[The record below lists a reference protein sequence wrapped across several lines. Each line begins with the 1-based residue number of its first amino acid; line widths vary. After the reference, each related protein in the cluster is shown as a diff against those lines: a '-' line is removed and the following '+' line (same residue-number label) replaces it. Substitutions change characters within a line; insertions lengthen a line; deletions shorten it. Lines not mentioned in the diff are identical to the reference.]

1 MRLVDNPDMSRLH
14 AICKGFVLTAA
25 TLLFFTNSIGYL
37 EPIGD
42 VKEPLVSQFYHFDFD
57 NVKKGPWLNARAV
70 LLVNYENGEVLHARN
85 AEQVKSIAS
94 ISKLVTAM
102 VVLDNGVDLNR
113 TEKITRD
120 DARRSSRS
128 RLRVGSELTLRD
140 LLYASLASSD
150 NRAARVLA
158 RAVSGSIE
166 QFAAEMNAKV
176 ADLGLTQTVFYEPTG
191 LDERNVSTAHEV
203 AKLLHYAYKYELIAE
218 FTAEKQHRARYHN
231 KKNYARLLPNTNR
244 LLWSR
249 YDVLAGKTGYIQ
261 AADYCLTS
269 LVRNKK
275 GERLTLVLLG
285 VPGDRLRFKEARRLL
300 DWGYRHVG

>member
-1 MRLVDNPDMSRLH
+1 MRLVDNSDMSRLH

-42 VKEPLVSQFYHFDFD
+42 IKEPLVSQFYHFDFD

-85 AEQVKSIAS
+85 AEQVTSIAS

-140 LLYASLASSD
+140 LLFASLASSD

-158 RAVSGSIE
+158 RQCING
-166 QFAAEMNAKV
+166 
-176 ADLGLTQTVFYEPTG
+176 P
-191 LDERNVSTAHEV
+191 
-203 AKLLHYAYKYELIAE
+203 
-218 FTAEKQHRARYHN
+218 
-231 KKNYARLLPNTNR
+231 
-244 LLWSR
+244 
-249 YDVLAGKTGYIQ
+249 
-261 AADYCLTS
+261 
-269 LVRNKK
+269 
-275 GERLTLVLLG
+275 
-285 VPGDRLRFKEARRLL
+285 
-300 DWGYRHVG
+300 